1 MLIVTYD
8 IHSNFSRNRFSK
20 FLGKFGDRI
29 QLSVFKI
36 KNSKR
41 VLNAILSEVEYRYRK
56 EFLPTDSVYIFNS
69 CEGCTKRV
77 HKFGS
82 AAYEDK
88 DVVYLE

>member
-1 MLIVTYD
+1 MLIVSYD
-8 IHSNFSRNRFSK
+8 IHSDFSRNKFSRFLS
-20 FLGKFGDRI
+20 KFGDRI

-41 VLNAILSEVEYRYRK
+41 VLNVILSEVNERYKKDFR
-56 EFLPTDSVYIFNS
+56 PTDSVYIFNA
-69 CEGCTKRV
+69 CEGCTKRI

-82 AAYEDK
+82 AAYEDT